1 MVLKILGFIVIV
13 FLIYIFFF
21 KNKRK
26 ADIEEGR
33 KEHKKLEGDT
43 MVECKHC
50 TTFISHDEAII
61 KDGAFFC
68 SKECAGV
75 LR

>member
-1 MVLKILGFIVIV
+1 MLLKILGFVVVI

-26 ADIEEGR
+26 EEIAKKNAER
-33 KEHKKLEGDT
+33 KKLEGDT
-43 MVECKHC
+43 MVECQQC
-50 TTFISHDEAII
+50 ATFVSHNEAII
-61 KDGAFFC
+61 KDGCFFC

>member
-1 MVLKILGFIVIV
+1 MLLKIIGFVVVV

-26 ADIEEGR
+26 EEIDKS
-33 KEHKKLEGDT
+33 KETHKKLEGDT
-43 MVECKHC
+43 MVECKAC
-50 TTFISHDEAII
+50 ATFVSYDDAII
-61 KDGAFFC
+61 KDGRFFC

-75 LR
+75 LK

>member
-1 MVLKILGFIVIV
+1 MLLKIIGFVAVV

-26 ADIEEGR
+26 EEI
-33 KEHKKLEGDT
+33 KEYKSQKKELEGDT
-43 MVECKHC
+43 MVECKKC
-50 TTFISHDEAII
+50 ATFVSHKEAII
-61 KDGAFFC
+61 KDGTFFC

-75 LR
+75 FR